1 MDLMDL
7 YSAQASISLTLLR
20 LEAGLW
26 QEFQANITYQ
36 KCIKLLSLAQMDSL
50 ILKFKKHFMTYNQ
63 YFSKN
68 AMLRV
73 WRK

>member
-7 YSAQASISLTLLR
+7 YLAQALSSLTLLK
-20 LEAGLW
+20 LVAGLW
-26 QEFQANITYQ
+26 QEFQVNITSQ
-36 KCIKLLSLAQMDSL
+36 KCIKLLLLAQMDSL

-68 AMLRV
+68 AMSRV
-73 WRK
+73 WKK